1 MKNENIQT
9 VIKTLKNYFSE
20 EIKAGSEVF
29 LSENDFKVRPNYGPN
44 KFYLDRVEGSYEYSL
59 QNLIHHMLWEDGHY
73 ASFLNTRQLED
84 VKNIVNDEPNG
95 IYGVAGD
102 VDTLSDSE
110 YEEDVVVQESIDLIY
125 FEVIQHVGSLLEE
138 FDFFDATDYVNM
150 GYIEKKDD
158 DDDFDIDPDLENLF
172 G

>member
-1 MKNENIQT
+1 MKNENIKT

-29 LSENDFKVRPNYGPN
+29 LSENNFKVRPGYGPN

-73 ASFLNTRQLED
+73 ESVLNTRQLKD
-84 VKNIVNDEPNG
+84 VENIVNDEPNG

-150 GYIEKKDD
+150 GYIEEKDD
-158 DDDFDIDPDLENLF
+158 DEDFDIDPDLENLF